1 MTWRDKYTV
10 HPAADVFPM
19 MGDDELKA
27 LGEDIKV
34 NGLQEPLTFWWQ
46 TTPKRQRLLVDGR
59 NRLEAMQRAGI
70 ELPRTIAVRNGSHT
84 ITAQNVIEGDPVA
97 FIMSANIR
105 RRHLTKQQQ
114 ADLILAA
121 IKAAPIVRQRG
132 EKIGKGRPVDVV
144 KAAAVKAGTEHGISK
159 RTVERAFAKAD
170 DKEKSAERI
179 ARAKAAAEKRKAKRE
194 ADRKE
199 RAERFRESFGLGAR
213 EGDGSWQRL
222 AKVLVVLSSD
232 HEGERHAA
240 ADAANKILPMGWQL
254 VKAPLDRSLGRGLS
268 ISWMPLG
275 ATISNASNSKRIST
289 ASRTSSAP
297 PSARLRASGRWLLRN
312 EPRRCPRTG
321 EARMAGVILPPL
333 NRRNSLRSSKRN

>member
-1 MTWRDKYTV
+1 MTWRDKYKV

-59 NRLEAMQRAGI
+59 NRLEAMERAGI

-97 FIMSANIR
+97 FIISANIR

-132 EKIGKGRPVDVV
+132 EKIGKGRPVDEV

-222 AKVLVVLSSD
+222 AKVLVMLSSD

-254 VKAPLDRSLGRGLS
+254 VKAPLDPKPGQGALHKLDAARGHYLECVKFEKDLDGEQDIIRAAFREIAGKRAMASQKRASTLPQDGRSEDGRGD
-268 ISWMPLG
+268 PTP
-275 ATISNASNSKRIST
+275 AK
-289 ASRTSSAP
+289 SSELFA
-297 PSARLRASGRWLLRN
+297 
-312 EPRRCPRTG
+312 
-321 EARMAGVILPPL
+321 
-333 NRRNSLRSSKRN
+333 SSKRN